1 MEQFLIR
8 SSRNTST
15 CVEKTL
21 FADRLRE
28 YKQKHLHVRGE
39 DTRHKACSA
48 SLWET
53 PPHAW
58 RRQGRAGADG
68 FEHGNT
74 STCVEKTTLQSC
86 RLRLCGKHLHVR
98 GEDLDKVPETGTWLE
113 TPPRAWRR
121 PDNELNQQIAHGN
134 TSTCVEKTLSTVI
147 QYKQDQKH
155 LHVRGEDSVA
165 GIGSVSRRETPP
177 RAWRRQSS
185 EVLTYMDSGNTST
198 CVEKTKK

>member
-1 MEQFLIR
+1 M
-8 SSRNTST
+8 
-15 CVEKTL
+15 
-21 FADRLRE
+21 
-28 YKQKHLHVRGE
+28 RGE
-39 DTRHKACSA
+39 DKGALEQMA
-48 SLWET
+48 SSTET

-58 RRQGRAGADG
+58 RRQWRASDSSWRLR
-68 FEHGNT
+68 NT